1 MKSLSGYIV
10 LITCFFGLLFVRHE
24 LGKFK
29 DVDLFN
35 SQRRKSD
42 LSQRQMKER
51 ISSIEHEV
59 DSLRYLLNKKDQAP
73 VAPLIPKPP
82 EVPKVMLSPE
92 SFKLDVD
99 LSQPKVTPKKTK
111 STLGWRWRSEYNT
124 INDAVKVRNS
134 GNEFSEMAQ
143 QQINAAYDLGGD
155 DWYGAEKAW
164 NSEAFKKRVLE
175 IRNKSE

>member
-1 MKSLSGYIV
+1 MKTISGYIV
-10 LITCFFGLLFVRHE
+10 LVICFFGLLFIKHE
-24 LGKFK
+24 LDKFNK
-29 DVDLFN
+29 VDVF
-35 SQRRKSD
+35 SFQGRKSD

-51 ISSIEHEV
+51 ISSIENEV
-59 DSLRYLLNKKDQAP
+59 DSLRYLLDKKNKEPVSPVLPRLPEAP
-73 VAPLIPKPP
+73 
-82 EVPKVMLSPE
+82 EVMLSPE

-99 LSQPKVTPKKTK
+99 LSQPEVTLKKTK
-111 STLGWRWRSEYNT
+111 SKLGWRWRSEYNT

-143 QQINAAYDLGGD
+143 KQINAAYELGGS

-175 IRNKSE
+175 ILNKSK